1 MSKQIF
7 DQHRPRSTMA
17 QRLDEAFAGCD
28 EWTVIAAVLL
38 LSLRRV
44 LFLAAAL
51 CRPRRL
57 LSVPPDRSVTV
68 VVPARNESAVAPRLL
83 ASLSALEYP
92 ASRLR
97 FIFVCDGCID
107 DTPGQFRA
115 WAATRDDVRVLELP
129 QRVGKAAALNA
140 ALEIVDTELVAVL
153 DADLAARPD
162 YLLELVRPFADERVA
177 GAAAYLRPAN
187 ADVNAVT
194 RYAAVT
200 SWVHQLVTSAGTD
213 RLGLNPPTLGAS
225 AYRTSA
231 LREIGG
237 FPPLP
242 VGEDV
247 ATSARLT
254 HQGWRTRFVVTAVAE
269 NTLVSSLRAYWR
281 QHVRWTRSVLRVHSG
296 HSVSSASWAQ
306 RLEMHASSIG
316 YADRLAFAAA
326 ALGAMTGLI
335 ASWVPFVYLAPPALG
350 IVAALLKARVGR
362 RLPLYLLS
370 TAFVFAADLVA
381 SVAAVV
387 VHASRRPYRWD
398 NVRWNPVVVTAR
410 RDDP

>member
-1 MSKQIF
+1 MK
-7 DQHRPRSTMA
+7 
-17 QRLDEAFAGCD
+17 LVL
-28 EWTVIAAVLL
+28 EWIVIVAVLL
-38 LSLRRV
+38 LSLRRA

-51 CRPRRL
+51 RRPRPL
-57 LSVPPDRSVTV
+57 PSAAPSHSVTV
-68 VVPARNESAVAPRLL
+68 VVPARNESPVVPRLL

-92 ASRLR
+92 TSHLR
-97 FIFVCDGCID
+97 FVLVCDGCID
-107 DTPGQFRA
+107 DTPRQFHA
-115 WAATRDDVRVLELP
+115 WAAGRADVRVLELP

-140 ALEIVDTELVAVL
+140 GLALVDTELVAVL
-153 DADLAARPD
+153 DADLATRPD
-162 YLLELVRPFADERVA
+162 YLTELVRPFADERVA
-177 GAAAYLRPAN
+177 AAAGYLRPAN

-213 RLGLNPPTLGAS
+213 RLGLNPPTFGAS

-254 HQGWRTRFVVTAVAE
+254 HQGWRTRFVVTAVAD
-269 NTLVSSLRAYWR
+269 NTLVSNLRAFWR

-296 HSVSSASWAQ
+296 HSASIVSTAQ

-316 YADRLAFAAA
+316 YADRLVFATA
-326 ALGAMTGLI
+326 ALGATMGLL
-335 ASWVPFVYLAPPALG
+335 SVWVPFLYLALPALG
-350 IVAALLKARVGR
+350 VLAALFKARVGR
-362 RLPLYLLS
+362 RLPIYLLS

-381 SVAAVV
+381 SVAAVLM
-387 VHASRRPYRWD
+387 HASGRPFRWD
-398 NVRWNPVVVTAR
+398 NLRWNSIGDGTSR
-410 RDDP
+410 